1 MPVEPEWIQE
11 VDRIIFEEL
20 AAGRIVRDSQR
31 KLKTL
36 ITEFGKQK
44 VQAVVLACTEL
55 VLLVDPV
62 ANVLPVYDTTA
73 LHAKAAVDWIL
84 A

>member
-1 MPVEPEWIQE
+1 
-11 VDRIIFEEL
+11 
-20 AAGRIVRDSQR
+20 
-31 KLKTL
+31 
-36 ITEFGKQK
+36 
-44 VQAVVLACTEL
+44 VVLACTEL

-73 LHAKAAVDWIL
+73 LHARAAVDWIT